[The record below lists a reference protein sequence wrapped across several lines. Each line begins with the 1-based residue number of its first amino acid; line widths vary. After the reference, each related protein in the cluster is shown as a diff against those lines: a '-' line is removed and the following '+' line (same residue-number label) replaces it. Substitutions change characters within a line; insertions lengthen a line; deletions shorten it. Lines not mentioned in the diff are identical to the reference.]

1 MTNKLLLEQIYK
13 EQKEQA
19 QKQLQLSAD
28 FSTYINKTDLQLNE
42 ILNYLESNSKTNTKG
57 AIEQIKENKDSIA
70 EFRTDKKIVYTIG
83 VVTTLLFNF
92 IFKYFWK

>member
-13 EQKEQA
+13 EQKLQA

-57 AIEQIKENKDSIA
+57 AIEQINENKDSIA

>member
-1 MTNKLLLEQIYK
+1 MTNKLLLEEIYK
-13 EQKEQA
+13 EQKLQA

-28 FSTYINKTDLQLNE
+28 FSTYINKTDLKLNE

-83 VVTTLLFNF
+83 VVTTLIFNF